1 MFLQEKNKKFSTA
14 LCGLCLFLASL
25 TLAGC
30 ASKEKEEGSDASLGI
45 KNVRQ
50 MVAADNSSG
59 RTLLFEADKR
69 QAYSL
74 ELQAEENDVRKE
86 QLTDVSFKDTKDEY
100 IQFVGKLKNLR
111 PGTRYRY
118 RIVAPEGKG
127 AWHSLRT
134 DDGKSSFTA
143 LIFPDSQ
150 SADYGGWQNLAK
162 LAFARDPDAALSIN
176 MGDQVDNGED
186 GRQWQEWFKGVA
198 PFSAQVPLAT
208 LDGNH
213 ETYTLNWKVRLPRAY
228 LNLFSYPESL
238 PGYQDQFY
246 SFDYGPVHFTALDT
260 NFKELEEFQPRLW
273 EDQLRWLEE
282 DLAKSKAKWKVI
294 LMHKDIMLYG
304 FGPESGR
311 PLTKTRIIDIGER
324 LMPVFE
330 KHKVDLVL
338 TAHLHTYRRRQPL
351 KLSGPAPDG
360 IPYVLTGVAGS
371 VRYPKLWGD
380 YELDAARA
388 PQPETCNY
396 LTLKAT
402 DEALLLQAFLED
414 GKEFDRLE
422 LKKQ

>member
-1 MFLQEKNKKFSTA
+1 MFLKEKNKKFSTA
-14 LCGLCLFLASL
+14 LFGLCVFLASL

-30 ASKEKEEGSDASLGI
+30 ASKEKEEGSDASVGI

-50 MVAADNSSG
+50 LVAADNRTSRTVMLEGVKG
-59 RTLLFEADKR
+59 RS
-69 QAYSL
+69 YSL
-74 ELQAEENDVRKE
+74 EVQPEKGEASELPLEDA
-86 QLTDVSFKDTKDEY
+86 SFKDTKDEY

-111 PGTRYRY
+111 PGARYRY
-118 RIVAPEGKG
+118 RIVTPEAKG
-127 AWHSLRT
+127 AWHSLGT
-134 DDGKSSFTA
+134 DDGKSGFTA

-162 LAFARDPDAALSIN
+162 LAFARNPDAALSIN

-186 GRQWQEWFKGVA
+186 GRQWREWFKGVA

-213 ETYTLNWKVRLPRAY
+213 ETYTLNWKVRLPHAY

-246 SFDYGPVHFTALDT
+246 SFDYGPVHFAALDT
-260 NFKELEEFQPRLW
+260 NFKELENLQPRLW

-311 PLTKTRIIDIGER
+311 PVTKPRIIDIGER

-380 YELDAARA
+380 CVWDAGRA

-396 LTLKAT
+396 LTLKAS
-402 DEALLLQAFLED
+402 EEKLLLQAFLEN
-414 GKEFDRLE
+414 GQEFDRLE